1 MTINLGYAYFYKQ
14 HIKFYGWIFYIQYYP
29 LNVFYH
35 LIRSIFLQNLLP
47 IRFQK
52 TNNGHT
58 RYYLNY
64 FVFPELVCVACCYER
79 ISLYIYVRTC
89 VVVVFV
95 VDARMCMFFVFNT
108 YNFLLVLVHSVVVML
123 FGTNWNWSLLAPFFL
138 YFSSYLFPGFQLVP
152 FWGD

>member
-1 MTINLGYAYFYKQ
+1 MTINLGYAYFTNNTSNYTNEYFI
-14 HIKFYGWIFYIQYYP
+14 HNIIH
-29 LNVFYH
+29 LMNCYH

-152 FWGD
+152 FWGV